1 MWIGATGKGH
11 VRGWDGNGLGI
22 GFGYHLLPHVRH
34 NMNELGWRGH
44 DMSGVV
50 LTKVYSSKNKKQEE

>member
-1 MWIGATGKGH
+1 
-11 VRGWDGNGLGI
+11 
-22 GFGYHLLPHVRH
+22 
-34 NMNELGWRGH
+34 MNELGWRGH